1 MKIGIGLPTALPG
14 VDGPALLH
22 WARRAEDRGFS
33 TLATIDRLVY
43 DSYDPLTLLAAAAV
57 TTRITLATTVLL
69 APLHTN
75 HVAAWLSLVDC
86 PGGSDSLPPG
96 RDSLPRMER
105 HKLTRS

>member
-75 HVAAWLSLVDC
+75 HVGLAK
-86 PGGSDSLPPG
+86 PG
-96 RDSLPRMER
+96 RLPGRERLIAPRARLVARMER

>member
-33 TLATIDRLVY
+33 TLATVDRLVY
-43 DSYDPLTLLAAAAV
+43 DSYDPLTVLAAAAAV
-57 TTRITLATTVLL
+57 TTRTLATMVLL

-75 HVAAWLSLVDC
+75 HVGLAKPGRLPRRERFIAPQGATRC
-86 PGGSDSLPPG
+86 PGWSD
-96 RDSLPRMER
+96 
-105 HKLTRS
+105 TN